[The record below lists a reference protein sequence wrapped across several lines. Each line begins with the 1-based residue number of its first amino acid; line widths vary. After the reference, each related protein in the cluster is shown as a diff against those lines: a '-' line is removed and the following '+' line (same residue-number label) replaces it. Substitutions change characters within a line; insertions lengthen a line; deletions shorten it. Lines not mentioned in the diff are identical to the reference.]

1 MSKVNLK
8 SLQKMETSRL
18 KNLLKE
24 SHEMLELG
32 KIPVTPETRVIWKN
46 GFRWLRWNLRNE
58 NKIYFS
64 AILLNSIQVFSLRY
78 SSNFFKLKN

>member
-24 SHEMLELG
+24 SNEMLELG
-32 KIPVTPETRVIWKN
+32 KNSSNPGDMSYLEEWIQVA
-46 GFRWLRWNLRNE
+46 RWNLRNV
-58 NKIYFS
+58 
-64 AILLNSIQVFSLRY
+64 NS
-78 SSNFFKLKN
+78 